1 MKKQTYM
8 IIAVITL
15 VTVAGLST
23 AKAQTITNPQ
33 LVANIPFAFNIG
45 DKTMPAGEYI
55 VQCTNPSSPTK
66 VLQVRSQDGNNSAL
80 VQTNNVIGKIEDNA
94 KLVFYHYGD
103 QYFFAQA
110 WLPADNT
117 GMQARRSRTEK
128 ARQLAREKRTTETVL
143 ATVRR

>member
-66 VLQVRSQDGNNSAL
+66 VLQVRSKDGNNSAL
-80 VQTNNVIGKIEDNA
+80 VRTNSVIGKIEDNA
-94 KLVFYHYGD
+94 RLVFYHYGD

-117 GMQARRSRTEK
+117 GMQAPRSRTEK